1 MWAAIAVAATP
12 PRPRILASTS
22 GNHYRML
29 SAIAASTIA
38 ATPPRPQFDIGGTSG
53 FTRGLVS
60 SLTAVVNAL
69 GGNTEDEAPPRT
81 RAFDTLTSAMVLD
94 GLRRDFVENEYLWS
108 GRITPELYD
117 EDCVFT
123 DPTLTFS
130 GLSTF
135 EANLANLDP
144 YIERFVPPA
153 GRAVELDSLELAD
166 DGAVEARWRMV
177 GDIAVPW
184 KPRLDLRGCTRYT
197 LGGDGG
203 RIVRYDESWAITPAE
218 ALLQLVRPR

>member
-1 MWAAIAVAATP
+1 
-12 PRPRILASTS
+12 
-22 GNHYRML
+22 ML
-29 SAIAASTIA
+29 SAIAAA
-38 ATPPRPQFDIGGTSG
+38 ATATTPPRPQFDIGGTSG
-53 FTRGLVS
+53 LTRGIVS

-69 GGNTEDEAPPRT
+69 GGNTQDEAPPRV
-81 RAFDTLTSAMVLD
+81 RAFDELTSEMVLD

-108 GRITPELYD
+108 GRITPELYA

-153 GRAVELDSLELAD
+153 GRECVLDSIELTGD
-166 DGAVEARWRMV
+166 STVEARWRMV

-184 KPRLDLRGCTRYT
+184 RPRLDLRGCTRYT

-218 ALLQLVRPR
+218 ALLQLVRPRRDE

>member
-1 MWAAIAVAATP
+1 MFRGVAATASRL
-12 PRPRILASTS
+12 PR
-22 GNHYRML
+22 
-29 SAIAASTIA
+29 
-38 ATPPRPQFDIGGTSG
+38 
-53 FTRGLVS
+53 S
-60 SLTAVVNAL
+60 S
-69 GGNTEDEAPPRT
+69 
-81 RAFDTLTSAMVLD
+81 
-94 GLRRDFVENEYLWS
+94 
-108 GRITPELYD
+108 
-117 EDCVFT
+117 
-123 DPTLTFS
+123 
-130 GLSTF
+130 
-135 EANLANLDP
+135 
-144 YIERFVPPA
+144 VPPA

>member
-1 MWAAIAVAATP
+1 MIPLWSPCLVLFRRQALRDATA
-12 PRPRILASTS
+12 PRV
-22 GNHYRML
+22 
-29 SAIAASTIA
+29 
-38 ATPPRPQFDIGGTSG
+38 
-53 FTRGLVS
+53 LVPGWDHFP
-60 SLTAVVNAL
+60 LRTAVCTNWAGLQRGAL
-69 GGNTEDEAPPRT
+69 ELPGCRT
-81 RAFDTLTSAMVLD
+81 LLHLPAVPYALTSAMVLD

>member
-1 MWAAIAVAATP
+1 MPASALL
-12 PRPRILASTS
+12 LAHL
-22 GNHYRML
+22 GAL
-29 SAIAASTIA
+29 LQG
-38 ATPPRPQFDIGGTSG
+38 P
-53 FTRGLVS
+53 GL
-60 SLTAVVNAL
+60 A
-69 GGNTEDEAPPRT
+69 
-81 RAFDTLTSAMVLD
+81 
-94 GLRRDFVENEYLWS
+94 
-108 GRITPELYD
+108 
-117 EDCVFT
+117 
-123 DPTLTFS
+123 
-130 GLSTF
+130 
-135 EANLANLDP
+135 
-144 YIERFVPPA
+144 PA

>member
-1 MWAAIAVAATP
+1 
-12 PRPRILASTS
+12 
-22 GNHYRML
+22 
-29 SAIAASTIA
+29 
-38 ATPPRPQFDIGGTSG
+38 
-53 FTRGLVS
+53 
-60 SLTAVVNAL
+60 
-69 GGNTEDEAPPRT
+69 
-81 RAFDTLTSAMVLD
+81 MVLD

-166 DGAVEARWRMV
+166 DGAVEARWR
-177 GDIAVPW
+177 I
-184 KPRLDLRGCTRYT
+184 
-197 LGGDGG
+197 
-203 RIVRYDESWAITPAE
+203 
-218 ALLQLVRPR
+218 

>member
-1 MWAAIAVAATP
+1 
-12 PRPRILASTS
+12 
-22 GNHYRML
+22 ML
-29 SAIAASTIA
+29 SAIAASTFA

-60 SLTAVVNAL
+60 SLTSIVNAL

-153 GRAVELDSLELAD
+153 AAPSSSI
-166 DGAVEARWRMV
+166 RWSSPTTEPSRR
-177 GDIAVPW
+177 GGGSSAASRVPW
-184 KPRLDLRGCTRYT
+184 KPRLDSRGCTRHT
-197 LGGDGG
+197 PSSDTTRAG
-203 RIVRYDESWAITPAE
+203 RSR
-218 ALLQLVRPR
+218 RR

>member
-1 MWAAIAVAATP
+1 
-12 PRPRILASTS
+12 
-22 GNHYRML
+22 ML

-60 SLTAVVNAL
+60 SLTSIVNAL

-123 DPTLTFS
+123 DPTLSFT
-130 GLSTF
+130 GLATF
-135 EANLANLDP
+135 ERNLANLDP
-144 YIERFVPPA
+144 WIERFVPP
-153 GRAVELDSLELAD
+153 GRRSCELKKIELLDARGMFSVAMVVRQLGCPSRLGRKATAPGLFVPGR
-166 DGAVEARWRMV
+166 GASA
-177 GDIAVPW
+177 
-184 KPRLDLRGCTRYT
+184 LS
-197 LGGDGG
+197 GG
-203 RIVRYDESWAITPAE
+203 
-218 ALLQLVRPR
+218 